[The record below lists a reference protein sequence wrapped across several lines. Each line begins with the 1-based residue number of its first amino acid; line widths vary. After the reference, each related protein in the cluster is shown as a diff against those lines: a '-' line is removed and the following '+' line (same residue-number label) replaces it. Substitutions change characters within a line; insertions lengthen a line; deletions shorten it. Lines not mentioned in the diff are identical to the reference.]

1 MTMDGLRE
9 ALREAAREV
18 DGYDVLDRAIARGR
32 RRRRL
37 SMAASG
43 LATLAVL
50 GLTALVAVPPLTHD
64 GGPAEPPDVP
74 TIPERIGPPAP
85 FTPDAADHPPGRA
98 SLLISGIQGK
108 LVVVGATDDTYRVI
122 DTDAEPGRDALLS
135 PVGHKVAYADR
146 TSVRVVDLMHGG
158 TRTYLPADSTVDE
171 FAPSA
176 WLPDSTGL
184 VVVATTYPDDPT
196 TQGIRTELSI
206 LDLATGVLDEF
217 AEATWPIATPGFA
230 VAVSPDGNR
239 IAYQFADFVTVFDRT
254 TRAKTRFDLASYYFV
269 LAGRAAWAPDGS
281 LTLLHKKWKSVGR
294 GEPRVVQPAWEL
306 HLVDPTDGTLRGLI
320 PVPGSP
326 TVVRLIGWSEGGDP
340 VVVTY
345 EGPYDAMHGGPGDV
359 ILSGF
364 DGTVGVA
371 RLSNGQAHVLVHP
384 HDRINFIDVAEAL
397 LTDPRTR
404 PGDPPWALPPFD
416 RVAATLCLLITAAV
430 LVAAWMRVNQRQ
442 SPAVP
447 PTGDSA

>member
-1 MTMDGLRE
+1 VTMNGLRE

-18 DGYDVLDRAIARGR
+18 DGYDVLDRAIVGGR
-32 RRRRL
+32 RRRRV

-43 LATLAVL
+43 LAVLAVL
-50 GLTALVAVPPLTHD
+50 GLTTVVVAPMLTGD
-64 GGPAEPPDVP
+64 GRIAQPPDVP

-85 FTPDAADHPPGRA
+85 FTRDAADHPPGRA
-98 SLLISGIQGK
+98 SLIISGHQGD

-122 DTDAEPGRDALLS
+122 DTDAEPGWDALLS
-135 PVGHKVAYADR
+135 PTGDKVAYADR
-146 TSVRVVDLMHGG
+146 LSVRVVDLVEGG
-158 TRTYLPADSTVDE
+158 TRTYHPTDSTVDA
-171 FAPSA
+171 FAPAA
-176 WLPDSTGL
+176 WLPDGTGL
-184 VVVATTYPDDPT
+184 VVLATTFPDDPT
-196 TQGIRTELSI
+196 TQGIRKELSI
-206 LDLATGVLDEF
+206 LDLATGALDEF

-254 TRAKTRFDLASYYFV
+254 TRTKTRFDLVSYYFV

-281 LTLLHKKWKSVGR
+281 LTLLHKTWKKPAGY
-294 GEPRVVQPAWEL
+294 AWEL
-306 HLVDPTDGTLRGLI
+306 QLVDPADGTLRGVI

-326 TVVRLIGWSEGGDP
+326 TVVRLIGWSEDDDP

-345 EGPYDAMHGGPGDV
+345 EGPYDAMHFGPGDV

-371 RLSNGQAHVLVHP
+371 RLSRGQARVLVHP
-384 HDRINFIDVAEAL
+384 DDRINFIDVAEDL
-397 LTDPRTR
+397 LADPRTR

-416 RVAATLCLLITAAV
+416 RVAASLCLLTTVAV
-430 LVAAWMRVNQRQ
+430 LVAAWVLVNRR
-442 SPAVP
+442 PRTGVT
-447 PTGDSA
+447 PTAAGPDRS